1 MNKIKKWIKNN
12 KKKVIMIVTV
22 LVLLILFV
30 CISYAIISFLMPN
43 TKASVYGNRCEVTR
57 DYPVASDRKDKLEAF
72 VSKQDKMKFVNFEV
86 KCNLIDII
94 VEVDDSVAVSKI
106 KTMAK
111 SMLEEFSD
119 DEIKYY
125 DIEIMIKSNKSDSD
139 SYPMIGVHHKE
150 INGSSTDN
158 FVW

>member
-72 VSKQDKMKFVNFEV
+72 VSKQDKMKLVNFEV